1 MGTLT
6 YTPTTTTV
14 TLSDDF
20 AFPDQYTWPPL
31 QMQKVYS
38 VTGALIVQTGQKQ
51 TGRMIT
57 LQGDDQHAW
66 VTRAN
71 LATLRT
77 LAAIPG
83 ALMTL
88 VFRGVTYSVM
98 FDHEA
103 GSIEAVPVADFDTEE
118 PTDFFVVTLRFFVV

>member
-1 MGTLT
+1 MGSLT
-6 YTPTTTTV
+6 YTTTTV

-20 AFPDQYTWPPL
+20 AFPEQYTWAQL
-31 QMQKVYS
+31 QMQKTYS

-51 TGRMIT
+51 TGRAIT

-66 VTRAN
+66 VTRAD

-77 LAAIPG
+77 LAATPG
-83 ALMTL
+83 IVLTL
-88 VFRGVTYSVM
+88 LFRGATYSVM
-98 FDHEA
+98 FD
-103 GSIEAVPVADFDTEE
+103 IESGAIDAVPVADFATEE